1 MIKNIS
7 NLGDAAIFC
16 DFGKEVNETINSKV
30 ISYFDH
36 LKKLVKENKI
46 EGITNLTPSYN
57 KLIISFDLSITN
69 FKKIKK
75 ILETLKVT
83 NNTQQNSKN
92 IKIPMCCDDEFALD
106 LISLSKKLK
115 ISPKEIIDLY
125 INKEYF
131 CYMTGFIAGMPFL
144 GDIHKKIRFDRLQ
157 TPRIK
162 VPKGSIG
169 ITEQFCN
176 IYTFESPGGWNIIG
190 NTPLKVFDKLNL
202 NNPSLIKPGDK
213 VSFFKI
219 SKQEYLNLNE

>member
-7 NLGDAAIFC
+7 NLGDAAIYC
-16 DFGKEVNETINSKV
+16 DFGKDVNEKINSNV
-30 ISYFDH
+30 ISYFNH
-36 LKKLVKENKI
+36 LKKLIRENKI

-69 FKKIKK
+69 FKKITK
-75 ILETLKVT
+75 ILENLKVI
-83 NNTQQNSKN
+83 NNNRQDSKK
-92 IKIPMCCDDEFALD
+92 IKIPLCCDEEYALD

-115 ISPKEIIDLY
+115 ISVNEIVELHL
-125 INKEYF
+125 NKEYF

-144 GDIHKKIRFDRLQ
+144 GDINEKIRFDRLQ

-202 NNPSLIKPGDK
+202 SNPSLIKPGDK
-213 VSFFKI
+213 VSFYKI
-219 SKQEYLNLNE
+219 SKQEYLNWNE

>member
-7 NLGDAAIFC
+7 NLGDSAIYC
-16 DFGKEVNETINSKV
+16 DFGKEVDEKINLKV
-30 ISYFDH
+30 ISYFNY
-36 LKKLVKENKI
+36 LKKLVRENKI

-75 ILETLKVT
+75 ILEKLKVT
-83 NNTQQNSKN
+83 NNKKQDSKK
-92 IKIPMCCDDEFALD
+92 IKIPMCCDEEFALD

-115 ISPKEIIDLY
+115 ISSSEIMDLY
-125 INKEYF
+125 LNKEYF

-144 GDIHKKIRFDRLQ
+144 GDINEKIRFDRLQ

-190 NTPLKVFDKLNL
+190 NTPLKVFNKLNL
-202 NNPSLIKPGDK
+202 NDPSLIKPGDK
-213 VSFFKI
+213 VSFYKI
-219 SKQEYLNLNE
+219 SKQEYLNFNE

>member
-1 MIKNIS
+1 MIKNIL
-7 NLGDAAIFC
+7 NLGDAAVYC
-16 DFGKEVNETINSKV
+16 DFGKEVNQDINSNV
-30 ISYFDH
+30 INYFKH
-36 LKKLVKENKI
+36 LQELVNEKNI

-69 FKKIKK
+69 YKKITK
-75 ILETLKVT
+75 ILETLKVI
-83 NNTQQNSKN
+83 NNNQQDSKKV
-92 IKIPMCCDDEFALD
+92 KIPMCCDEEFALD

-115 ISPKEIIDLY
+115 ISPNEIIDLY
-125 INKEYF
+125 LNKEYF

-144 GDIHKKIRFDRLQ
+144 GDIHEKIRFDRLQ

-202 NNPSLIKPGDK
+202 NDPSLIKPGDK
-213 VSFFKI
+213 VSFYKI
-219 SKQEYLNLNE
+219 SKQEYLNFNE

>member
-7 NLGDAAIFC
+7 NLGDSAIYC
-16 DFGKEVNETINSKV
+16 DFGKEVDEKINLKV
-30 ISYFDH
+30 ISYFNY
-36 LKKLVKENKI
+36 LKKLVRENKI

-69 FKKIKK
+69 FKKIAKK
-75 ILETLKVT
+75 LENLKVT
-83 NNTQQNSKN
+83 NNNKQDSKK
-92 IKIPMCCDDEFALD
+92 IKIPMCCDKEFALD

-115 ISPKEIIDLY
+115 ISPNEIIDLY
-125 INKEYF
+125 LNKEYF

-144 GDIHKKIRFDRLQ
+144 GDIHEKIRFDRLQ

-190 NTPLKVFDKLNL
+190 NTPLKVFNKLNL
-202 NNPSLIKPGDK
+202 NDPSLIKPGDK
-213 VSFFKI
+213 VSFYKI
-219 SKQEYLNLNE
+219 SKQEYLNFNE

>member
-1 MIKNIS
+1 MIKNIL
-7 NLGDAAIFC
+7 NLGDEAVYC
-16 DFGKEVNETINSKV
+16 DFGKEVNEKINLKV
-30 ISYFDH
+30 ISYFNH
-36 LKKLVKENKI
+36 LKKLIKANKI

-69 FKKIKK
+69 FKKITK

-83 NNTQQNSKN
+83 SNNQQDSKK
-92 IKIPMCCDDEFALD
+92 IKVPLCCDEEFALD

-115 ISPKEIIDLY
+115 ISSSEIMDLY
-125 INKEYF
+125 FNKEYF

-144 GDIHKKIRFDRLQ
+144 GDINEKIRFDRLQ

-190 NTPLKVFDKLNL
+190 NTPLKIFDKLNL
-202 NNPSLIKPGDK
+202 NNPSLIRPGDK
-213 VSFFKI
+213 ASFYKI
-219 SKQEYLNLNE
+219 SKQEYLNWNE

>member
-7 NLGDAAIFC
+7 NLGDAAVYC
-16 DFGKEVNETINSKV
+16 DFGKEVNEKTNSKV
-30 ISYFDH
+30 ISYFNH
-36 LKKLVKENKI
+36 LKELVKENKI

-83 NNTQQNSKN
+83 NNNKQNSKK
-92 IKIPMCCDDEFALD
+92 IKIPMCCDEEFALD

-115 ISPKEIIDLY
+115 ISANEIMDLY
-125 INKEYF
+125 LNRKYF

-144 GDIHKKIRFDRLQ
+144 GDIHEKLRFDRLQ

-176 IYTFESPGGWNIIG
+176 VYTFESPGGWNIIG
-190 NTPLKVFDKLNL
+190 NTPKKIFDKVNL
-202 NNPSLIKPGDK
+202 NNPALIKPGDK
-213 VSFFKI
+213 VSFYKI
-219 SKQEYLNLNE
+219 TKEEYLNWND

>member
-7 NLGDAAIFC
+7 NLGDSAIYC
-16 DFGKEVNETINSKV
+16 DFGKEVDEKINLKV
-30 ISYFDH
+30 INYFNC
-36 LKKLVKENKI
+36 LKELVRENKI

-69 FKKIKK
+69 FKKVTKK
-75 ILETLKVT
+75 LDTLKVIS
-83 NNTQQNSKN
+83 NNRQDSKK
-92 IKIPMCCDDEFALD
+92 IKIPMCCDEEFALD

-115 ISPKEIIDLY
+115 ILPNEIMDLY
-125 INKEYF
+125 LNKEYF

-144 GDIHKKIRFDRLQ
+144 GDIHEKIRFDRLQ

-190 NTPLKVFDKLNL
+190 NTALKVFDKLNL
-202 NNPSLIKPGDK
+202 NDPLLIRPGDK
-213 VSFFKI
+213 VSFYKI
-219 SKQEYLNLNE
+219 SKKEYLNFHE